1 MNMSLLVLLFFGVSI
16 FGFIFSAALLVRKK
30 PKAYYFFTAVYL
42 IFNFSLLVNLLIA
55 LGYSH
60 DIPHIYRLVS
70 PLQFLL
76 GPLCYFF
83 VKATLRPY
91 QKFGRWDWLH
101 FLPFVISF
109 IGLVPIFLL
118 SGEEKLLL
126 IELGKDFNK
135 AWHLEDAFG
144 MDYIAVLRLKFFI
157 FLGYLF
163 FQWKMILDFMR
174 NASSELREK
183 NKILQQWLLFDA
195 SIKTVIG
202 VVVFVSAWM
211 ERSASL
217 ASGIQIG
224 LILIE
229 IIVSAFFLI
238 ISPDLLKGVV
248 FQGNIFEG
256 KKDKPLLEEDSKQIK
271 PFDGVDFQEEHQA
284 LMLRVEQYLQLEQPF
299 LHPAFS
305 LSDLS
310 TALGLSTRSVSL
322 AIKSTLGIGF
332 PEYIN
337 KIRFAFLEQKLL
349 SKPEMLQFSVDALA
363 KSVGFSSRSGFYKAF
378 KKNEKY
384 DSPLQMIEKIAE
396 HISRVK

>member
-1 MNMSLLVLLFFGVSI
+1 
-16 FGFIFSAALLVRKK
+16 
-30 PKAYYFFTAVYL
+30 
-42 IFNFSLLVNLLIA
+42 
-55 LGYSH
+55 
-60 DIPHIYRLVS
+60 
-70 PLQFLL
+70 
-76 GPLCYFF
+76 
-83 VKATLRPY
+83 
-91 QKFGRWDWLH
+91 
-101 FLPFVISF
+101 
-109 IGLVPIFLL
+109 
-118 SGEEKLLL
+118 
-126 IELGKDFNK
+126 
-135 AWHLEDAFG
+135 
-144 MDYIAVLRLKFFI
+144 
-157 FLGYLF
+157 
-163 FQWKMILDFMR
+163 MR